1 MTAELY
7 FTSFLVEH
15 NLSFASSDHF
25 TKLCKVMFPDSQ
37 IAQHFSCGRTKT
49 KAIVTHTL
57 APAVNA
63 LVTEAC
69 VKGPF
74 SILCD
79 GGNDKWDKKYFAI
92 IVRYW
97 DECLSKVVTCF
108 LAMPVCNIA
117 TGQSLFDALE
127 AELSSRSIP
136 WENAVGFAS
145 DSASVM
151 VGVRNSVLS
160 RVREKQGNIAW
171 RVCATLLHCLQ
182 PMV

>member
-1 MTAELY
+1 
-7 FTSFLVEH
+7 
-15 NLSFASSDHF
+15 
-25 TKLCKVMFPDSQ
+25 MFPDSQ

-49 KAIVTHTL
+49 KAIITHAL

-63 LVTEAC
+63 LVAEAC

-97 DECLSKVVTCF
+97 DECLSKVVTRF
-108 LAMPVCNIA
+108 LAVPVCNSA
-117 TGQSLFDALE
+117 TAQSLFDALE

-136 WENAVGFAS
+136 WKNTVGFAS

-160 RVREKQGNIAW
+160 RVWKKQGNLAC
-171 RVCATLLHCLQ
+171 VCHLAALSAASGFTIFC
-182 PMV
+182 